1 MDYNKNHEGY
11 HYKSHRSHSSDILLV
26 KIMTIRHLNR
36 ALHLDNVTIKLC
48 NWKQWEK
55 ARPKL
60 TANYDFFEGDPE
72 SDEEIDRASK
82 GDEEPDE
89 EEQVDPEP
97 DTDKDAEDDEEE
109 GEAEK
114 GEYEYYDEEK
124 PEEDE
129 YYGADY
135 YDEEKPEETEFKADG
150 AEGGWEYYGEEGEE
164 NKEDME
170 EKKEGEEGEGDY
182 D

>member
-82 GDEEPDE
+82 GDEEPE
-89 EEQVDPEP
+89 EEEADPEP

-135 YDEEKPEETEFKADG
+135 YDEEKPEEAEFKADG

-164 NKEDME
+164 NKEDVE

-182 D
+182 

>member
-82 GDEEPDE
+82 GDEEPE
-89 EEQVDPEP
+89 EEEADPEP

-135 YDEEKPEETEFKADG
+135 YDEEKPEEAESKADG

-164 NKEDME
+164 NKEDVE